1 MELSILLNNNIVK
14 KYTIDDVLVM
24 EQYPGRN
31 SRWDEIAIIFKDS
44 SILWEGG
51 CFTTYVIDGNEFIT
65 DNRVNT
71 GGGYMPKFEEKR
83 VKISSI
89 KNYFNFVKEIQDK
102 LTLVTYEGTFQD
114 QDYYFVWENTSS

>member
-1 MELSILLNNNIVK
+1 MELSIFLHNNIIK

-31 SRWDEIAIIFKDS
+31 NRWDETAIIFKDS

-51 CFTTYVIDGNEFIT
+51 CFTTYVIDGEEFIT

-71 GGGYMPKFEEKR
+71 GGGCIIDLEEKS
-83 VKISSI
+83 VKITSI
-89 KNYFNFVKEIQDK
+89 ENYHKFLQKIQDK
-102 LTLVTYEGTFQD
+102 LTLVRYEGTFQD
-114 QDYYFVWENTSS
+114 EDYSFVWENTSS